1 MFTLIFSALAY
12 ISPIM
17 AQPSVEPDS
26 ISVSSN
32 NPIDEAEMLR
42 SQYRQMMKQK
52 NRVGTKAAD
61 FRFVTRDGKEKSLH
75 NIISE
80 RDMVVVFYDPDCD
93 DCHAAIDS
101 ISKGN
106 LAERFDIVAID
117 SEEDRDRWEE
127 TAHTLPQNWTVGF
140 ATDPIQEEET
150 YYIMT
155 MPTIYLLD
163 KNKTVLLKDTTIE
176 DILNF
181 HK

>member
-1 MFTLIFSALAY
+1 MFSLIFSALAY

-26 ISVSSN
+26 ISIPSN
-32 NPIDEAEMLR
+32 NPVDEAEILR
-42 SQYRQMMKQK
+42 ASYLRMMEQK
-52 NRVGTKAAD
+52 NSVGTQAAD
-61 FRFVTRDGKEKSLH
+61 FRFVTRYGKEESLH

-80 RDMVVVFYDPDCD
+80 KDMLLIFYDPDCD

-106 LAERFDIVAID
+106 LVDKFDIVAID

-127 TAHTLPQNWTVGF
+127 TAPTLPENWTVGF

-176 DILNF
+176 KILTF